1 MKKWISIP
9 VALLLA
15 LSLVMPTAIAN
26 AQDPGLTIT
35 KVPDKTSAS
44 LGDNITYTYVITNNT
59 NNVTTNITLTDSKLG
74 PITLSSTSL
83 NPGENVTAN
92 ATYTVVVSDFPGPIS
107 NTATVTGKDV
117 YDYTLTANVS
127 ASVTLIPYK
136 ATLTIVKTAD
146 KTSASPNEVIT
157 YTYTV
162 NNTGDVTIDN
172 LVLTDSM
179 LGTISLTSTTLNPG
193 ESLTATA
200 SYMVTTDDLPGPITN
215 TATIQGKDP
224 NDNTISATS
233 NIVKVFLTI
242 NKELL
247 TKSQILKLSGVPGKG
262 ISKAPGLQKP
272 FNPKSRAAERAGKK
286 K

>member
-15 LSLVMPTAIAN
+15 LSLVMPAAEAN

-44 LGDNITYTYVITNNT
+44 LGDTITYTYVITNTT
-59 NNVTTNITLTDSKLG
+59 NNVTDNLTLTDSKLG
-74 PITLSSTSL
+74 SITLSRTSL

-92 ATYTVVVSDFPGPIS
+92 ATHTVVVSDFPGPIT
-107 NTATVTGKDV
+107 NTATITGKDV
-117 YDYTLTANVS
+117 HGNTLTANAS

-146 KTSASPNEVIT
+146 KGWASPNEVIT
-157 YTYTV
+157 YTYTI
-162 NNTGDVTIDN
+162 NNTGEVTINN
-172 LVLTDSM
+172 LALTDSK
-179 LGTISLTSTTLNPG
+179 LGTISLPSTTLNPG
-193 ESLTATA
+193 QGFTVTANYT
-200 SYMVTTDDLPGPITN
+200 VTISDLPGPITN

-224 NDNTISATS
+224 AGHTVSATS
-233 NIVKVFLTI
+233 SPVRVFLTTD
-242 NKELL
+242 KELL
-247 TKSQILKLSGVPGKG
+247 TKSQILQLSGVPGKG
-262 ISKAPGLQKP
+262 IINAPGLQKP
-272 FNPKSRAAERAGKK
+272 FNPKSKAAEHAGKK